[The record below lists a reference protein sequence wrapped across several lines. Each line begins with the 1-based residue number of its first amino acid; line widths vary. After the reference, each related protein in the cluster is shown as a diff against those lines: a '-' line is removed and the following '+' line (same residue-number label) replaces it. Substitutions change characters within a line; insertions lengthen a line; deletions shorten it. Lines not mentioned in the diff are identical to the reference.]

1 MSPSRRRAYQWLAPG
16 EVLDGLAETTPGP
29 SSWCCSL
36 WASSGRSRRGRL
48 VAAARRYIGRCVGH
62 LGHIYAVFLV
72 IFLGAPFVEQL
83 RGNQALSSALTAITG
98 AIVGVMLNLAIWFGI
113 HTVFTQVVLVE
124 VASRVRL
131 ATVCEHPLAGVITDT
146 RRGTAVFVFKRGLL
160 TTLFGACLAG
170 LAMQQVWVA

>member
-1 MSPSRRRAYQWLAPG
+1 MW
-16 EVLDGLAETTPGP
+16 
-29 SSWCCSL
+29 
-36 WASSGRSRRGRL
+36 
-48 VAAARRYIGRCVGH
+48 
-62 LGHIYAVFLV
+62 

-124 VASRVRL
+124 VG
-131 ATVCEHPLAGVITDT
+131 PLAFDWPQFASIHWPALLLTLAAVA
-146 RRGTAVFVFKRGLL
+146 AVFVLKRGLL

-170 LAMQQVWVA
+170 LAMQQAGWVA